1 MSNWKDKLTQLFYIQ
16 AVKPVYR
23 VMFEHRVAQFI
34 TDLRKHDEE
43 ELIKIIGTFT
53 PTCGYESEEEK
64 GYQKGIQAEQSL
76 IKKNI
81 KDYYAK

>member
-34 TDLRKHDEE
+34 TRPSQ
-43 ELIKIIGTFT
+43 TR
-53 PTCGYESEEEK
+53 
-64 GYQKGIQAEQSL
+64 
-76 IKKNI
+76 
-81 KDYYAK
+81 

>member
-43 ELIKIIGTFT
+43 ELIKMLPRIKR
-53 PTCGYESEEEK
+53 GYIAVSIV
-64 GYQKGIQAEQSL
+64 YYSAVND
-76 IKKNI
+76 IKKLI